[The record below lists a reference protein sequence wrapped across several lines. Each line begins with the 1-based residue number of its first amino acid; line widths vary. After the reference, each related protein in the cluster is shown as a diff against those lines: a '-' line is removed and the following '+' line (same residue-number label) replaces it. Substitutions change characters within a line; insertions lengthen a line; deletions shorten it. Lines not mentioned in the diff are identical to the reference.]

1 MNEQNFKQNITDFE
15 LLTKELENM
24 DIKTPHKIKA
34 IDYNHEKK
42 SLTIYYPNG
51 KKRGYIGNIA
61 IDVMQTINKYEN
73 ENN

>member
-42 SLTIYYPNG
+42 SLTITYENG
-51 KKRGYIGNIA
+51 ALRGYIGDIA
-61 IDVMQTINKYEN
+61 IKVMQTFKKLEK
-73 ENN
+73 